1 MDKSSFKEL
10 YSKATLALS
19 SINPTKTQE
28 PLGFPGWLLK
38 GERADIF
45 ATPIMDRRE
54 NFNAHNTLA
63 PQLWLLIIR
72 VSFGLPSERKPIND
86 QFNISENAHSGPYF
100 VVFLKIFFWIY
111 IYIFF
116 RGFKHRVNQ
125 ERLLRWRQTTN
136 VNLYRVTKFSIYLSF
151 TVHHNYTK
159 IGRFTPILSILN
171 CFTLFLSAHFSFWKF
186 LNLNLTFAVCPS

>member
-38 GERADIF
+38 GERADIL

-100 VVFLKIFFWIY
+100 VVFLKIFF
-111 IYIFF
+111 
-116 RGFKHRVNQ
+116 
-125 ERLLRWRQTTN
+125 
-136 VNLYRVTKFSIYLSF
+136 
-151 TVHHNYTK
+151 
-159 IGRFTPILSILN
+159 
-171 CFTLFLSAHFSFWKF
+171 
-186 LNLNLTFAVCPS
+186 

>member
-38 GERADIF
+38 GERADIL

-54 NFNAHNTLA
+54 NFNTHNTLA

-72 VSFGLPSERKPIND
+72 VSFVLPSEQKPIND
-86 QFNISENAHSGPYF
+86 QFNISENRHSGPYF
-100 VVFLKIFFWIY
+100 VMFLKIFSWIY
-111 IYIFF
+111 IYI
-116 RGFKHRVNQ
+116 
-125 ERLLRWRQTTN
+125 
-136 VNLYRVTKFSIYLSF
+136 YIYLES
-151 TVHHNYTK
+151 
-159 IGRFTPILSILN
+159 LSIA
-171 CFTLFLSAHFSFWKF
+171 FTANDKREFVPRDQVFHLLIVHCS
-186 LNLNLTFAVCPS
+186 L